1 MRISVCLKPFTYT
14 SFYIIFVL
22 GALFVTLSMKVA
34 NKSFGNVVKLRYM
47 VKTITN
53 PIEFPKKLQAD

>member
-1 MRISVCLKPFTYT
+1 
-14 SFYIIFVL
+14 
-22 GALFVTLSMKVA
+22 MKVA